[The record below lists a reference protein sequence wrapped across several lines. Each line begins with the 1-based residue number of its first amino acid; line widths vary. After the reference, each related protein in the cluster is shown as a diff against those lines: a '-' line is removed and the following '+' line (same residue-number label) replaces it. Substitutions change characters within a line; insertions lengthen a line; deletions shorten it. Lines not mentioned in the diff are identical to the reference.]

1 MKRKSL
7 VVLFAMAV
15 LALVAGC
22 GGASKTET
30 RIQQVGPAEAY
41 QLIQQHR
48 DDPDFVILD
57 IRTPQEFVAGHIQG
71 AINVDFYAPD
81 FKQQLDQLPKDK
93 TYLVYCNSGNRSG
106 QAMPIFRELGFREV
120 YELKDGIQSWYQA
133 GYPLVSGQ

>member
-1 MKRKSL
+1 MTRKVFVFL
-7 VVLFAMAV
+7 LTLA
-15 LALVAGC
+15 ALVGIAGC
-22 GGASKTET
+22 GGTKTET
-30 RIQQVGPAEAY
+30 RIQQVSPAEAY

-71 AINVDFYAPD
+71 ARNVDFYAPD
-81 FKQQLDQLPKDK
+81 FKQQLSQLPKDK

-106 QAMPIFRELGFREV
+106 QAMPMFRELGFREV
-120 YELKDGIQSWYQA
+120 YELKGGIQAWYQA

>member
-1 MKRKSL
+1 MKRKGLLFLLTL
-7 VVLFAMAV
+7 VA

-22 GGASKTET
+22 GGAKTET

-41 QLIQQHR
+41 QLIQQHQG
-48 DDPDFVILD
+48 DANFVILD

-71 AINVDFYAPD
+71 AVNVDFYAPD

-93 TYLVYCNSGNRSG
+93 IYFVYCNSGNRSG
-106 QAMPIFRELGFREV
+106 QAMPMFRELGFGQV
-120 YELKDGIQSWYQA
+120 YELRGGIQAWYQA

>member
-1 MKRKSL
+1 MMKRKML
-7 VVLFAMAV
+7 VILFA
-15 LALVAGC
+15 LAALSLAAGC
-22 GGASKTET
+22 GETKTKT

-48 DDPDFVILD
+48 DDPHFVILD
-57 IRTPQEFVAGHIQG
+57 IRTPQEFVAAHIQG
-71 AINVDFYAPD
+71 AMNVDFYAPD

-106 QAMPIFRELGFREV
+106 QAMPLFRELGFGQV
-120 YELKDGIQSWYQA
+120 YELKGGVQAWHQA